1 MPDVHLFTVQNQ
13 SKTRRKKAD
22 TVVETRCFS
31 LLNSY
36 LHEESS
42 RLTPLH
48 IQSALYPR
56 CFHLQHT
63 SGLGLLDL
71 FVELLDGLV
80 VGSEALALD
89 GDVLIGL
96 LAAKGAD
103 GLVVD
108 VGGSL
113 AGGLGRLGLADEVEA
128 AEEYE

>member
-1 MPDVHLFTVQNQ
+1 MNTVI
-13 SKTRRKKAD
+13 
-22 TVVETRCFS
+22 ETEYLS
-31 LLNSY
+31 LLSSY
-36 LHEESS
+36 LHGRSS
-42 RLTPLH
+42 RLTPIH

-56 CFHLQHT
+56 CCHLQHT

-71 FVELLDGLV
+71 LVELLDGLV
-80 VGSEALALD
+80 VGSEALALG